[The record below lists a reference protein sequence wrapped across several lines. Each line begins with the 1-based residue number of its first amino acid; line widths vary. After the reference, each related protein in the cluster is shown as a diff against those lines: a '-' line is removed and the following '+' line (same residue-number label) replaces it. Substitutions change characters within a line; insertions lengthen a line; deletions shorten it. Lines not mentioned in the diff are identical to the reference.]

1 MNPYQILGIS
11 PDASDDEV
19 KKAYRK
25 LSKKFHPDANIG
37 NPHQAE
43 YTEKFKEVQNAYKTI
58 MDGRKKGFTQQ
69 TYGQQSSSHTYSTG
83 GYQYNGNDQ
92 NAYQEAA
99 GFIQARRYQEALNI
113 LNQIRNKSSI
123 WFYYAA
129 LAENGLGNNLTA
141 REYARTAV
149 NMEPMNMQYILLLN
163 QLQGYQQ
170 QYQQT
175 SQQYG
180 NPMNMINCCYYMM
193 CLNCFTMYCCRC

>member
-141 REYARTAV
+141 REYAQTAV